1 MSCSH
6 AGGVSQIRVSHMN
19 SEEVVSLV
27 IPLFNEEELIDTL
40 SERVTGAIDDSGS
53 NFEVVLVDDGSEDST
68 YLKLLEWQ
76 EKDDRVVIVQLSRNW
91 GHQNAFNAGLDVA
104 IGDAV
109 IFMDGDLE
117 DPPEMIGQLIEQWR
131 NGYEVV
137 STVKR
142 SRVQRPVLRAL
153 THVYYKILGTTLDFP
168 TQAQSGMFSLLDR
181 VAADALR
188 SMGER
193 SKSYPNMRSLI
204 GFKTVMLE
212 YDRDPRAAG
221 APKQSPRRLIKDGL
235 NAIFSNTYLPIRA
248 FTLFGLFFSI
258 VFFVIGVIVVLV
270 RLTGIEFWVFKNIPG
285 TQLILFSVLGFGA
298 LQILFLGVIGE
309 YVARIYDETKGRPN
323 YIIRQIQKPVI
334 VPEDKSAKLP

>member
-1 MSCSH
+1 
-6 AGGVSQIRVSHMN
+6 
-19 SEEVVSLV
+19 
-27 IPLFNEEELIDTL
+27 
-40 SERVTGAIDDSGS
+40 
-53 NFEVVLVDDGSEDST
+53 
-68 YLKLLEWQ
+68 
-76 EKDDRVVIVQLSRNW
+76 
-91 GHQNAFNAGLDVA
+91 
-104 IGDAV
+104 
-109 IFMDGDLE
+109 
-117 DPPEMIGQLIEQWR
+117 
-131 NGYEVV
+131 
-137 STVKR
+137 
-142 SRVQRPVLRAL
+142 
-153 THVYYKILGTTLDFP
+153 
-168 TQAQSGMFSLLDR
+168 
-181 VAADALR
+181 
-188 SMGER
+188 MGER

-285 TQLILFSVLGFGA
+285 TQLILLSVLGFGA

-323 YIIRQIQKPVI
+323 YLIRQIQRPVI

>member
-1 MSCSH
+1 
-6 AGGVSQIRVSHMN
+6 MN
-19 SEEVVSLV
+19 SENLIISLI
-27 IPLFNEEELIDTL
+27 IPLFNEEKLVQTL
-40 SERVTGAIDDSGS
+40 AKRVTSAIEVSGNS
-53 NFEVVLVDDGSEDST
+53 FEIVLVDDGSQDST
-68 YLKLLEWQ
+68 YQKLREWQ
-76 EKDDRVVIVQLSRNW
+76 DKDDRVVIVRLSRNW

-117 DPPEMIGQLIEQWR
+117 DPPEMISQLIDQWR

-153 THVYYKILGTTLDFP
+153 THAYYKLLGITLDFP
-168 TQAQSGMFSLLDR
+168 TQPQSGMFSLLDR
-181 VAADALR
+181 IAADALR

-193 SKSYPNMRSLI
+193 GKSYPNMRSLI
-204 GFKTVMLE
+204 GFNSVTLE

-221 APKQSPRRLIKDGL
+221 TPKQTSRRLIKDGL

-258 VFFVIGVIVVLV
+258 VFFVIGVVVVMV
-270 RLTGIEFWVFKNIPG
+270 RLTGVEFWVFKNIPG

-298 LQILFLGVIGE
+298 VQILFLGVIGE
-309 YVARIYDETKGRPN
+309 YIARIYDETKGRPN
-323 YIIRQIQKPVI
+323 YIIRSV
-334 VPEDKSAKLP
+334 DKVVMARKDDPKNSDDRS

>member
-6 AGGVSQIRVSHMN
+6 ADAVSQTRVSHMN
-19 SEEVVSLV
+19 SEKLVSLV
-27 IPLFNEEELIDTL
+27 IPLFNEEALVEIL
-40 SERVTGAIDDSGS
+40 SERVTDAIDAGGC
-53 NFEVVLVDDGSEDST
+53 NFEVVLVDDGSKDST

-76 EKDDRVVIVQLSRNW
+76 QRDHRVVIVQLSRNW

-109 IFMDGDLE
+109 ILMDGDLE
-117 DPPEMIGQLIEQWR
+117 DPPEMIGQLIDQWR

-142 SRVQRPVLRAL
+142 SRVQRPVLRVL
-153 THVYYKILGTTLDFP
+153 THAYYKLLGATLDFP
-168 TQAQSGMFSLLDR
+168 TQPQSGMFSLLDR
-181 VAADALR
+181 KAADALR

-204 GFKTVMLE
+204 GFKTVTLE

-221 APKQSPRRLIKDGL
+221 RPKQSSRRLIKDGL

-258 VFFVIGVIVVLV
+258 VFFIIGVVVVMV

-309 YVARIYDETKGRPN
+309 YIARIYDETKGRPN
-323 YIIRQIQKPVI
+323 YIIRKVQKV
-334 VPEDKSAKLP
+334 VTVQTDDSTKLP

>member
-1 MSCSH
+1 
-6 AGGVSQIRVSHMN
+6 MN
-19 SEEVVSLV
+19 SQEVVSLV
-27 IPLFNEEELIDTL
+27 IPLFNEEALVETL
-40 SERVTGAIDDSGS
+40 SDRVTGAIEASGS
-53 NFEVVLVDDGSEDST
+53 NFEVVLVDDGSKDST

-104 IGDAV
+104 SGDAV

-117 DPPEMIGQLIEQWR
+117 DPPEMIGQLIDQWR
-131 NGYEVV
+131 KGYDVV

-142 SRVQRPVLRAL
+142 SRDQRPILRVLTRA
-153 THVYYKILGTTLDFP
+153 YYKILGATVDFP

-181 VAADALR
+181 LAADALR
-188 SMGER
+188 NMGER

-204 GFKTVMLE
+204 GFKTVTLE

-221 APKQSPRRLIKDGL
+221 TPKQSSRRLIKDGL
-235 NAIFSNTYLPIRA
+235 NAIFSNTYFPIRV

-258 VFFVIGVIVVLV
+258 VFFLIGIVVVLV

-285 TQLILFSVLGFGA
+285 TQLILVSVLGFGA

-309 YVARIYDETKGRPN
+309 YIARIYDETKGRPS
-323 YIIRQIQKPVI
+323 YIIRQIRRAVVVQQK
-334 VPEDKSAKLP
+334 DDSTKLP

>member
-1 MSCSH
+1 
-6 AGGVSQIRVSHMN
+6 MN
-19 SEEVVSLV
+19 SQEVVSLV
-27 IPLFNEEELIDTL
+27 IPLFNEEALVETL
-40 SERVTGAIDDSGS
+40 SDRVTGAIEASGI
-53 NFEVVLVDDGSEDST
+53 NFEVVLVDDGSKDST

-104 IGDAV
+104 SGDAV

-117 DPPEMIGQLIEQWR
+117 DPPEMIGQLIDQWR
-131 NGYEVV
+131 KGYDVV

-142 SRVQRPVLRAL
+142 SRDQRPILRVLTRA
-153 THVYYKILGTTLDFP
+153 YYKILGATVDFP

-181 VAADALR
+181 LAADALR
-188 SMGER
+188 NMGER

-204 GFKTVMLE
+204 GFKTVTLE

-221 APKQSPRRLIKDGL
+221 TPKQSSRRLIKDGL
-235 NAIFSNTYLPIRA
+235 NAIFSNTYFPIRV

-258 VFFVIGVIVVLV
+258 VFFLIGIVVVLV

-285 TQLILFSVLGFGA
+285 TQLILVSVLGFGA

-309 YVARIYDETKGRPN
+309 YIARIYDETKGRPS
-323 YIIRQIQKPVI
+323 YIIRQIRRAVVVQQK
-334 VPEDKSAKLP
+334 DDSTKLP

>member
-1 MSCSH
+1 
-6 AGGVSQIRVSHMN
+6 MN
-19 SEEVVSLV
+19 SEELLSLL
-27 IPLFNEEELIDTL
+27 IPLFNEEALDETL
-40 SERVTGAIDDSGS
+40 SERVTGAIEASGS
-53 NFEVVLVDDGSEDST
+53 NFEVVLVDDGSKDST

-104 IGDAV
+104 TGDAV
-109 IFMDGDLE
+109 ILMDGDLE
-117 DPPEMIGQLIEQWR
+117 DPPEMIGQLIDQWR
-131 NGYEVV
+131 KGFEVV

-142 SRVQRPVLRAL
+142 SRVQKPISRLLTRA
-153 THVYYKILGTTLDFP
+153 YYKILKATVDFP

-181 VAADALR
+181 LAADALR
-188 SMGER
+188 NMGER

-204 GFKTVMLE
+204 GFNSITIE

-221 APKQSPRRLIKDGL
+221 TPKQSSRRLIKDGL
-235 NAIFSNTYLPIRA
+235 NAIFSNTYFPIRV

-258 VFFVIGVIVVLV
+258 VFFSIGVVVVLV

-285 TQLILFSVLGFGA
+285 TQLILVSVLGFGA

-309 YVARIYDETKGRPN
+309 YIARIYDESKGRPS
-323 YIIRQIQKPVI
+323 YIIRNVRRTAVVQKN
-334 VPEDKSAKLP
+334 DSTKLE